1 MNEPAIIFAFVVLL
15 LLAAG
20 GLYSCERKHRRSALM
35 RWAASQG
42 YRVLRSRQ
50 PLLTEMS
57 PFPVTVSKAQQVFQ
71 ITVECND
78 GTRKSGWVLLGSG
91 LSGLDSSA
99 AKIQWD
105 A

>member
-1 MNEPAIIFAFVVLL
+1 MNQTAVIMLFLALL
-15 LLAAG
+15 FLVG
-20 GLYSCERKHRRSALM
+20 GALYACERKRRAVALT

-42 YRVLRSRQ
+42 YRLLRSRQ
-50 PLLTEMS
+50 PILTEAS